1 MKAIFLVFIN
11 LKEMFQKAFFHQM
24 IWIYFL
30 QISNSLYRLL
40 KTAVFVMMKISKKD
54 RSIIFFCR
62 ASLIK
67 TNKRRFSALDYKIIR
82 PFKIKNF

>member
-1 MKAIFLVFIN
+1 MKAIFVFIN
-11 LKEMFQKAFFHQM
+11 LKEMFSKAFFHQM

-40 KTAVFVMMKISKKD
+40 KTAVFVMMKISTKKID
-54 RSIIFFCR
+54 QLLIFCR

-67 TNKRRFSALDYKIIR
+67 KQKKEDFLH
-82 PFKIKNF
+82 